1 MSSVSLFERNKPK
14 KTYMAIKELQEYVAA
29 SSKVVDAEH
38 VAKKLNDIERL
49 FLAGE

>member
-1 MSSVSLFERNKPK
+1 
-14 KTYMAIKELQEYVAA
+14 MAIKDLQKYVAG

-49 FLAGE
+49 FLAGK

>member
-14 KTYMAIKELQEYVAA
+14 KTYMAIKELQEYVAR
-29 SSKVVDAEH
+29 SNKVVDAEYI
-38 VAKKLNDIERL
+38 AKKLNEIERM

>member
-14 KTYMAIKELQEYVAA
+14 KTYMAIKELQEYVA
-29 SSKVVDAEH
+29 EH